1 MVFPVDM
8 SLHKKSKRF
17 DIAFDDGQSFSF
29 SFEFLRVFSPSAE
42 VTGHTP
48 DQAKLQV
55 GKRDVDVKGVEPT
68 GRYAVRFIF
77 DDGHDSGIYSW
88 EYLHDIGTRQQELWD
103 GYLAQLKEAGASR
116 DPADPANVPFM
127 PKPNGSCVAAISC
140 NHPIACLCIAGSQ
153 SRSNSAGCT
162 GNHNSFLF
170 HSMKLP
176 FFFCMILFDGILL

>member
-55 GKRDVDVKGVEPT
+55 GKRDVDVKGVEPI
-68 GRYAVRFIF
+68 GRYAVRFVF

-88 EYLHDIGTRQQELWD
+88 EYLHDIGTRRDELWE
-103 GYLAQLKEAGASR
+103 GYLQQLKDAGASLPIR
-116 DPADPANVPFM
+116 PMCRSCPSPRRLAR
-127 PKPNGSCVAAISC
+127 PNSTDNRHG
-140 NHPIACLCIAGSQ
+140 
-153 SRSNSAGCT
+153 RRKSAQGE
-162 GNHNSFLF
+162 
-170 HSMKLP
+170 
-176 FFFCMILFDGILL
+176 

>member
-1 MVFPVDM
+1 MGFPVDM

-55 GKRDVDVKGVEPT
+55 GKRDVDVKGVEPI
-68 GRYAVRFIF
+68 GRYAVRFVF

-88 EYLHDIGTRQQELWD
+88 EYLHDIGTRRDELWE
-103 GYLAQLKEAGASR
+103 GYLQQLKDAGASR

-127 PKPNGSCVAAISC
+127 PKPKATCPSKQHG
-140 NHPIACLCIAGSQ
+140 
-153 SRSNSAGCT
+153 
-162 GNHNSFLF
+162 
-170 HSMKLP
+170 
-176 FFFCMILFDGILL
+176 

>member
-55 GKRDVDVKGVEPT
+55 GKRDVDVKGVEPI
-68 GRYAVRFIF
+68 GRYAVRFVF

-88 EYLHDIGTRQQELWD
+88 EYLHDIGTRRDELWE
-103 GYLAQLKEAGASR
+103 GYLSSSRMRGQAVILPIRPMCRSCPSPRRLARPNSTDNRHGRRKSAQGE
-116 DPADPANVPFM
+116 
-127 PKPNGSCVAAISC
+127 
-140 NHPIACLCIAGSQ
+140 
-153 SRSNSAGCT
+153 
-162 GNHNSFLF
+162 
-170 HSMKLP
+170 
-176 FFFCMILFDGILL
+176 

>member
-55 GKRDVDVKGVEPT
+55 GKRDVDVKGVEPI
-68 GRYAVRFIF
+68 GRYAVRFVF

-88 EYLHDIGTRQQELWD
+88 EYLHDIGTRRDELREAVILPIRPMCRSCPSPRR
-103 GYLAQLKEAGASR
+103 LAR
-116 DPADPANVPFM
+116 
-127 PKPNGSCVAAISC
+127 PNSTDNRHG
-140 NHPIACLCIAGSQ
+140 
-153 SRSNSAGCT
+153 RRKSAQGE
-162 GNHNSFLF
+162 
-170 HSMKLP
+170 
-176 FFFCMILFDGILL
+176 